1 METDLPKLEKST
13 RSTKS
18 STTPNKAM
26 ISTLSLIKKGGKS
39 ILSNDEIKE
48 LSSLKFRD
56 GEYRLTLEDRNFVY
70 EIVWL
75 LKEVGFEKTYNF
87 LSADWEK
94 VLGSNNIRKRMLFE
108 NPLLERARDKFILDM
123 DIFKTQVQ
131 VEAGEKCRKCGS
143 EETISVVSYIRSL
156 DEPPR
161 VSVRCLA
168 CSYKWNAQ

>member
-1 METDLPKLEKST
+1 MEPDLPKLEK
-13 RSTKS
+13 TKS
-18 STTPNKAM
+18 TGNNKVVV
-26 ISTLSLIKKGGKS
+26 STLLAIKKNGKS
-39 ILSNDEIKE
+39 ILTNDQARE

-75 LKEVGFEKTYNF
+75 LKEVGYEKAYNF

-94 VLGSNNIRKRMLFE
+94 VLGSHNIRKRMLFE
-108 NPLLERARDKFILDM
+108 NPLLDRARDKFILDM

-143 EETISVVSYIRSL
+143 EETISVTQFLKRL
-156 DEPPR
+156 DEPPIISH
-161 VSVRCLA
+161 VCMF
-168 CSYKWNAQ
+168 CGNKWKSQ